1 MQKKRKAP
9 APQHVEKQPKKPCL
23 QPNPAVPDPGDV
35 YQERVQALL
44 QTFQGSS
51 IHYWIQN
58 NVWPKTLFNNVIG
71 PVVIPPR
78 ATEEE
83 EYDKGR
89 YEYNFQLEAN
99 TDCEFY
105 LGHKGSFWR
114 RYTDEEM
121 AIEDKQICE
130 ELLERECE
138 TPVDTAF
145 DEENFRYINRQQYS
159 GKNGNG
165 TSRMIGQL
173 MVPSAELEIFSG
185 RLGSIKGLRQIH
197 LAESIHEPW
206 YGSTTLDED
215 PSLVRNACGDS
226 APWLRL
232 PTPQPSYAVGFS
244 NYAFSREQ
252 LRKLK
257 PFVGEFWEASSFK
270 GTDRMLFAFLVTEAL
285 GTDDL
290 EYTIRLRSMHSMTR
304 ALRGVVELF
313 RVAGRQDELHQRVLG
328 FSVYYDFQ
336 KVEMFA
342 HYVIIEDNKATYYC
356 DRIGS
361 FSFGFCQDEYKDRWR
376 SYKFVIALY
385 HDWVPIHHQRLCSAI
400 DSLPDVDPKT

>member
-9 APQHVEKQPKKPCL
+9 ASQHVEKQPKKPCR
-23 QPNPAVPDPGDV
+23 QQNPALPDPGNID
-35 YQERVQALL
+35 QERVQALL

-58 NVWPKTLFNNVIG
+58 NVWPKMLFNNVIG
-71 PVVIPPR
+71 SVVIQPR

-89 YEYNFQLEAN
+89 
-99 TDCEFY
+99 
-105 LGHKGSFWR
+105 HKGSFWR

-130 ELLERECE
+130 ELLKRECE

-145 DEENFRYINRQQYS
+145 DEENLRYINRQQYS

-173 MVPSAELEIFSG
+173 MVPSAELEILSG

-197 LAESIHEPW
+197 LAESIREPW

-257 PFVGEFWEASSFK
+257 PFVG
-270 GTDRMLFAFLVTEAL
+270 
-285 GTDDL
+285 TDDL
-290 EYTIRLRSMHSMTR
+290 EYTIRPRSMHSMTR